1 MSNLKANTSIRAT
14 QRILWWCSGANIS
27 LLSECKSD
35 WQKFYTIGL
44 SVISSGFIAALS
56 FIVVGD
62 ILFKNIYL
70 TLILG
75 IISGAIIFNLNRFIA
90 STFPTQKK
98 AIKNLVFILPRI
110 LLAVNISLTISFPL
124 QLILFK
130 DTIELK
136 LQTGN
141 LGLTHNFLDKV
152 TAFNELRS
160 DNTSITII
168 SWLLNLLFLALEIM
182 PILVIWL
189 SPKGAYEKLLEFNED
204 FERQQVEVNK
214 KLEQEK
220 LELSEYYGRK
230 QNELFE
236 IEKLEILKN
245 NLEKRIRRREALT
258 VIPFGG
264 FEFYIDYK
272 TLPLNDMNSLFATL
286 NNIYSAVYQIESFNK
301 NTILSK
307 QPFYNI
313 NEILKSHPEDVLS
326 IHSIETGNS
335 VTFKIS
341 TGWKPNV
348 ELIKGDFIITLPK
361 GSLALLITGY
371 LITNIFDYGISN
383 YKQILEVQKLEKE
396 NKILENQLFKEQLS
410 LFNSKLKDS
419 SDEVKEKFQFELF
432 KFYELTLANS
442 NFIETKITQDTL
454 IMEKMEQGK
463 LIIESGEK

>member
-1 MSNLKANTSIRAT
+1 
-14 QRILWWCSGANIS
+14 
-27 LLSECKSD
+27 
-35 WQKFYTIGL
+35 
-44 SVISSGFIAALS
+44 
-56 FIVVGD
+56 
-62 ILFKNIYL
+62 
-70 TLILG
+70 
-75 IISGAIIFNLNRFIA
+75 
-90 STFPTQKK
+90 
-98 AIKNLVFILPRI
+98 
-110 LLAVNISLTISFPL
+110 
-124 QLILFK
+124 
-130 DTIELK
+130 
-136 LQTGN
+136 
-141 LGLTHNFLDKV
+141 
-152 TAFNELRS
+152 
-160 DNTSITII
+160 
-168 SWLLNLLFLALEIM
+168 
-182 PILVIWL
+182 
-189 SPKGAYEKLLEFNED
+189 
-204 FERQQVEVNK
+204 
-214 KLEQEK
+214 
-220 LELSEYYGRK
+220 
-230 QNELFE
+230 
-236 IEKLEILKN
+236 
-245 NLEKRIRRREALT
+245 
-258 VIPFGG
+258 
-264 FEFYIDYK
+264 
-272 TLPLNDMNSLFATL
+272 MNSLFATL